1 MKNIYWIDL
10 FCGAGGTSSGIHF
23 SAKNVKVLACVNH
36 DKNAIK
42 SHELNHPQTHH
53 FTEDIRDFAVV
64 EKIKK
69 LVDNI
74 RIKEP
79 GAVINL
85 WASLE
90 CTNFSKAK
98 GGLPKNADSRTLADH
113 MYMYIEAINPDYF
126 YVENVR
132 EFLSWGPLDDNG
144 KPISR
149 LNGDCFVKWK
159 NTINDYGYS
168 AEWKI
173 LNAAD
178 FGSYQSRERLFIQ
191 FAKNGLLKQWPEQT
205 HSKKSNSL
213 ELFSLP
219 KWKAVREIL
228 DLNDQ
233 GKSIF
238 ERKKTLSENTLK
250 RIYAGLEKFVANGE
264 GNFLKKHYSGRPK
277 GKVTSCENP
286 SGTITTVGNQAL
298 VFVSN
303 YKSGHPKS
311 KNHSIDIPIGTVSTI
326 PTQSIVSLQT
336 YYGNGGI
343 HSINNPSPTVTT
355 KDRIAKVEVNF
366 LDQQFSKS
374 LPISL
379 DQPCNAL
386 TTVPKYSVVKSK
398 QFLFNPQYKSKGR
411 SIEEPCFTLIARQDK
426 APASIISVVNGNY
439 EIAILETDSETMIKI
454 KEFMV
459 SHKITDIL
467 MRMLKIPELLQIQGF
482 PINYQLVGTQTEQK
496 KYIGNAVEVN
506 IAKAIITANTYAI
519 NEHLKA
525 A

>member
-1 MKNIYWIDL
+1 MGNIYWIDL
-10 FCGAGGTSSGIHF
+10 FCGAGGTSSGIHL
-23 SAKNVKVLACVNH
+23 SANNVKVLACVNH

-42 SHELNHPQTHH
+42 SHELNHPETHH

-64 EKIKK
+64 EKIKV
-69 LVDNI
+69 LVDEL

-79 GAVINL
+79 SATINL

-113 MYMYIEAINPDYF
+113 MYMYIQAINPDYF

-132 EFLSWGPLDDNG
+132 EFLSWGPLDENG

-159 NTINDYGYS
+159 QNIENNGYTS
-168 AEWKI
+168 EWKI

-178 FGSYQSRERLFIQ
+178 YGSYQSRERLFIQ
-191 FAKNGLLKQWPEQT
+191 FAKNGLVKQWPEQT
-205 HSKKSNSL
+205 HAKKSNTL
-213 ELFSLP
+213 DLFALP
-219 KWKAVREIL
+219 KWKPVREIL
-228 DLNDQ
+228 DLKDQ

-238 ERKKTLSENTLK
+238 DRKKPLSENTLK

-264 GNFLKKHYSGRPK
+264 NTFSKTYYSGNDINR
-277 GKVTSCENP
+277 VNSIN
-286 SGTITTVGNQAL
+286 GTIGTVTTSNRHSL

-303 YKSGHPKS
+303 YKSGHPHS
-311 KNHSIDIPIGTVSTI
+311 KNHSIDVPIGTISTI

-343 HSINNPSPTVTT
+343 HSINHPSPTVTT

-379 DQPCNAL
+379 NQPCNAL
-386 TTVPKYSVVKSK
+386 TTVPKYSVVKAK
-398 QFLFNPQYKSKGR
+398 QFLFNPQYKSKGK
-411 SIEEPCFTLIARQDK
+411 SIDEPCFTLIARQDK
-426 APASIISVVNGNY
+426 APASIVSVVNGNF
-439 EIAILETDSETMIKI
+439 EVAILESDSETMIKI
-454 KEFMV
+454 KQFMV
-459 SHKITDIL
+459 AYKITDIL

-482 PINYQLVGTQTEQK
+482 PKNYKLVGTQTEQK
-496 KYIGNAVEVN
+496 KYIGNAVDVN
-506 IAKAIITANTYAI
+506 IATAIIKANTHAI
-519 NEHLKA
+519 NQHLKA

>member
-1 MKNIYWIDL
+1 MANIYWIDL

-23 SAKNVKVLACVNH
+23 SSENVRVLACVNH
-36 DKNAIK
+36 DTNAIK

-64 EKIKK
+64 EKIKI
-69 LVDNI
+69 LVDEL

-79 GAVINL
+79 NATINL

-113 MYMYIEAINPDYF
+113 MYMYIEAIDPDYF

-132 EFLSWGPLDDNG
+132 EFLAWGPLDENG

-159 NTINDYGYS
+159 QNIEQLGYTN
-168 AEWKI
+168 EWKI

-191 FAKNGLLKQWPEQT
+191 FAKHGLIKQWPEQT
-205 HSKKSNSL
+205 HTKKSNSL
-213 ELFSLP
+213 ELNDLP
-219 KWKAVREIL
+219 KWKPVREIL
-228 DLNDQ
+228 DLKDQ

-238 ERKKTLSENTLK
+238 ERKKPLAENTLK
-250 RIYAGLEKFVANGE
+250 RIYAGLEKFVANRE
-264 GNFLKKHYSGRPK
+264 IIFSKTYYSGNDINR
-277 GKVTSCENP
+277 VNSIN
-286 SGTITTVGNQAL
+286 GTIGTVTTSNRHSL

-311 KNHSIDIPIGTVSTI
+311 KNHSIENPIGTVSTI

-343 HSINNPSPTVTT
+343 HSINHPSPTITT
-355 KDRIAKVEVNF
+355 KDRIAKVEINF

-379 DQPCNAL
+379 NQPCNAL
-386 TTVPKYSVVKSK
+386 TTVPKYAIIKAK
-398 QFLFNPQYKSKGR
+398 HFLYNPQYKSKGK
-411 SIEEPCFTLIARQDK
+411 SIDEPCFTLIARQDK
-426 APASIISVVNGNY
+426 APASIVSIINGNY
-439 EIAILETDSETMIKI
+439 EIAILNDDSETMVKI
-454 KEFMV
+454 KRFMV
-459 SHKITDIL
+459 AYKITDIL

-482 PINYQLVGTQTEQK
+482 PKNYKLIGTQTEQK

-506 IAKAIITANTYAI
+506 MAKALITANTTAVL
-519 NEHLKA
+519 EHLKVA
-525 A
+525 

>member
-10 FCGAGGTSSGIHF
+10 FCGAGGTSSGIHL
-23 SAKNVKVLACVNH
+23 SGKNVKVLACVNH

-42 SHELNHPQTHH
+42 SHELNHPDTHH

-64 EKIKK
+64 QKIKA
-69 LVDNI
+69 LVDDI
-74 RIKEP
+74 RLKDP
-79 GAVINL
+79 NAVINL

-132 EFLSWGPLDDNG
+132 EFLSWGPLDQNG
-144 KPISR
+144 KPLSK
-149 LNGDCFVKWK
+149 LNGQMFEAWQTKIK
-159 NTINDYGYS
+159 GYGYN
-168 AEWKI
+168 AEWKL

-191 FAKNGLLKQWPEQT
+191 FAKIGLPIEFPKPT
-205 HSKKSNSL
+205 YSKKESA
-213 ELFSLP
+213 LP
-219 KWKAVREIL
+219 KWKPVREVL
-228 DLNDQ
+228 DLTDKGN
-233 GKSIF
+233 SIF
-238 ERKKTLSENTLK
+238 TRKKPLSENTLK
-250 RIYAGLEKFVANGE
+250 RIYAGLEKFVANGDKV
-264 GNFLKKHYSGRPK
+264 FCKTYYSGNDNNRVK
-277 GKVTSCENP
+277 SIA
-286 SGTITTVGNQAL
+286 GTIGTVTTSNRHGL

-311 KNHSIDIPIGTVSTI
+311 KNHSVENPIGTISTV
-326 PTQSIVSLQT
+326 PTQSLVSLQT
-336 YYGNGGI
+336 YYGNGGV
-343 HSINNPSPTVTT
+343 HSVENPSPTVTT
-355 KDRIAKVEVNF
+355 KDRIAKIEVNF
-366 LDQQFSKS
+366 LDQQFSNSK
-374 LPISL
+374 PIGL

-386 TTVPKYSVVKSK
+386 TTVPKYPLITA
-398 QFLFNPQYKSKGR
+398 QHFLYNPQYSSKGK
-411 SIEEPCFTLIARQDK
+411 SIDEPCFTLIARQDK
-426 APASIISVVNGNY
+426 SPASIISVVNGNY
-439 EIAILETDSETMIKI
+439 EIHVLESDSQTMVRI

-459 SHKITDIL
+459 LYKITDIL

-482 PINYQLVGTQTEQK
+482 PKNYQLVGTQAEQK

-506 IAKAIITANTYAI
+506 MAKALISANTKTI
-519 NEHLKA
+519 RKHLIA

>member
-1 MKNIYWIDL
+1 MITKQTYWIDL

-23 SAKNVKVLACVNH
+23 SGTNSKVLACVNH
-36 DKNAIK
+36 DENAIK
-42 SHELNHPQTHH
+42 SHELNHPKTHH

-64 EKIKK
+64 QKIKI
-69 LVDNI
+69 LVEEVRKNDSDAI
-74 RIKEP
+74 
-79 GAVINL
+79 INL

-98 GGLPKNADSRTLADH
+98 GGLPKNADSRTLAEH
-113 MYMYIEAINPDYF
+113 MFMYVEAINPDYF

-132 EFLSWGPLDDNG
+132 EFLSWGPLDENG

-149 LNGDCFVKWK
+149 SNGQSYLKWK
-159 NTINDYGYS
+159 NTIENYGY
-168 AEWKI
+168 EGQFKL
-173 LNAAD
+173 LNSAD

-191 FAKNGLLKQWPEQT
+191 FTKSSFNHYWPEPT
-205 HSKKSNSL
+205 HQKKHSSQD
-213 ELFSLP
+213 LFSLP

-228 DLNDQ
+228 DLKDQ

-238 ERKKTLSENTLK
+238 ERKKSLSENTLK
-250 RIYAGLEKFVANGE
+250 RIYAGLEKFVAKGE
-264 GNFLKKHYSGRPK
+264 NTFSKTYYSGNDINR
-277 GKVTSCENP
+277 VNSI
-286 SGTITTVGNQAL
+286 SGTIGTVTTSNRHSL

-326 PTQSIVSLQT
+326 PTQSIISLQT

-386 TTVPKYSVVKSK
+386 TTVPKYAIIKTNH
-398 QFLFNPQYKSKGR
+398 FLFNPQYKSKGK

-426 APASIISVVNGNY
+426 APASIVSVINGRY
-439 EIAILETDSETMIKI
+439 EIALHPDDSDTMIKI

-459 SHKITDIL
+459 THKITDIL

-482 PINYQLVGTQTEQK
+482 PVNYQLVGTQTEQK

-506 IAKAIITANTYAI
+506 MAKALINAN
-519 NEHLKA
+519 A

>member
-1 MKNIYWIDL
+1 MAKIYWIDL

-23 SAKNVKVLACVNH
+23 SSKDVQVLACVNH

-42 SHELNHPQTHH
+42 SHELNHPKTHH

-64 EKIKK
+64 EKIKQ
-69 LVDNI
+69 LVDQV
-74 RIKEP
+74 RMKEP
-79 GAVINL
+79 GAIINL

-113 MYMYIEAINPDYF
+113 MFMYIEAINPDYF

-132 EFLSWGPLDDNG
+132 EFLSWGPLDEHG

-149 LNGDCFVKWK
+149 LNGDCFEKWK
-159 NTINDYGYS
+159 HTIEEYGYS

-191 FAKNGLLKQWPEQT
+191 FAKKGLLKQWPEQT
-205 HSKKSNSL
+205 HAKKNDTL
-213 ELFSLP
+213 L
-219 KWKAVREIL
+219 KWKPVREIL
-228 DLNDQ
+228 DLKDQ

-238 ERKKTLSENTLK
+238 ERKKPLAENTLK

-264 GNFLKKHYSGRPK
+264 NTFSKTYYSGNDINR
-277 GKVTSCENP
+277 VNSIN
-286 SGTITTVGNQAL
+286 GTIGTVTTSNRHSL

-303 YKSGHPKS
+303 YKSGHPPS
-311 KNHSIDIPIGTVSTI
+311 KNHSIDLPIGTISTI

-343 HSINNPSPTVTT
+343 HSINDPSPTVTT

-386 TTVPKYSVVKSK
+386 TTIPKYSLIKAK
-398 QFLFNPQYKSKGR
+398 HFLFNPQYKSKGK
-411 SIEEPCFTLIARQDK
+411 SIDEPCFTLIARQDK

-439 EIAILETDSETMIKI
+439 EIAILYTDSETMIKI

-459 SHKITDIL
+459 RYKITDIL

-482 PINYQLVGTQTEQK
+482 PKDYKLVGTQTEQK
-496 KYIGNAVEVN
+496 KYIGNAVDVN
-506 IAKAIITANTYAI
+506 MAKAIISANTSSI
-519 NEHLKA
+519 IKHLNA